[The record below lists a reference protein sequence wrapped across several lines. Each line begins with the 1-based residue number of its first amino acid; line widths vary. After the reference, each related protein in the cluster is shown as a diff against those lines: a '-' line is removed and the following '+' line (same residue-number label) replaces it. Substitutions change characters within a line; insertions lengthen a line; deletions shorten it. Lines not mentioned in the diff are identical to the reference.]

1 MKANFS
7 VLPDQFRAD
16 SIAAKQAG
24 RHEIFGRETMDR
36 RTFLAGTAAA
46 LATPATLTPAFAQ
59 DYPTRP
65 VTIVNPFPPG
75 GAVDVVGR
83 PFAAALEPLLKQ
95 PVVVETKAG
104 AAGAV
109 GAQFAANAKPDGYT
123 LLAHLPSISGFAA
136 VDQLFGRTPKFT
148 RADFIPIA
156 RLTEGPMV
164 LVVNDQTPYKTLK
177 EFVDDAKANPN
188 KLIFSSS
195 GLYGALHLPAAL
207 LIKAAGI
214 QLKHLPTAGGGPAL
228 TAILGNNAQAL
239 VSSIGAANAQ
249 IKAGKLR
256 ALAGF
261 SPKRAASLPDVPTCK
276 EAGFDVE
283 FSIWCGLFAPKGTP
297 DAVIAK
303 VGANAKAVATS
314 EPFKKAMENIGDVA
328 GYLDQADFRT
338 FWDADAKR
346 VEAAVQSI
354 GKVEG

>member
-1 MKANFS
+1 
-7 VLPDQFRAD
+7 V
-16 SIAAKQAG
+16 
-24 RHEIFGRETMDR
+24 DR
-36 RTFLAGTAAA
+36 RSFLAGAACAA
-46 LATPATLTPAFAQ
+46 LATPSLAQ
-59 DYPTRP
+59 DYPSRP
-65 VTIVNPFPPG
+65 VTLINPFPPG

-95 PVVVETKAG
+95 PVVVETKSG

-136 VDQLFGRTPKFT
+136 VDTLFGRTPKFT

-164 LVVNDQTPYKTLK
+164 LVVNDQVPYKTLK
-177 EFVDDAKANPN
+177 EFVDDAKQNPN

-207 LIKAAGI
+207 LMRAAGI

-228 TAILGNNAQAL
+228 TALLGNNSQAL
-239 VSSIGAANAQ
+239 VSSLAAANAQ
-249 IKAGKLR
+249 MKAGKLR
-256 ALAGF
+256 ALACF
-261 SPKRAASLPDVPTCK
+261 SPKRAAGAPDVPTLK
-276 EAGFDVE
+276 ELGYDVE
-283 FSIWCGLFAPKGTP
+283 FSIWCGLFAPKGTS
-297 DAVIAK
+297 DSVITK
-303 VGANAKAVATS
+303 VRAETKKVADS
-314 EPFKKAMENIGDVA
+314 EQFKTAITNIGDVVA
-328 GYLDQADFRT
+328 HLDQPEFRA

-346 VEAAVQSI
+346 VEQAVQSI